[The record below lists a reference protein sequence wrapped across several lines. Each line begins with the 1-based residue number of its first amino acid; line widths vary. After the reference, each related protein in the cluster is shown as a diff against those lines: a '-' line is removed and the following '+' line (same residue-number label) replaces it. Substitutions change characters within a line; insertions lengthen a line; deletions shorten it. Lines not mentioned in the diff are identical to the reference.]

1 MNNNISDRQL
11 LRELSARLKQKTET
25 EKKYADLLAEHQ
37 AMSKRLKDSE
47 ALKSHFI
54 SNVTNEIVNPF
65 TSIIGLSKAILSV
78 DKQDWKKIVSMV
90 AMIHNEAFN
99 LDFQL
104 KNIFAAA
111 KIEAGEIL
119 PNVQKVH
126 IRQLIQSVIDSFSIV
141 TRKMGISIVFD
152 YQIQLGFG
160 EKDYYFNTDA
170 EKLKQIISNILNN
183 AVKYSYKDS
192 KVIVKCWIDDDLL
205 YVSVQDFGTGIS
217 EKNQNIIFERFKR
230 LDTGINS
237 INQGHGLGLSIAK
250 TLLDVLEGKI
260 DIKSVKGEGSTF
272 TISIPRLKVVNTD
285 PFGGDDGGMFFE
297 SDSDDDVDLF

>member
-25 EKKYADLLAEHQ
+25 AKKYADLLAEHQ

>member
-1 MNNNISDRQL
+1 MNANSSDKQL
-11 LRELSARLKQKTET
+11 LKELKNRLEQRADIQ
-25 EKKYADLLAEHQ
+25 KKYEELQQEYQ

-78 DKQDWKKIVSMV
+78 DKQEWKKIVSMV
-90 AMIHNEAFN
+90 ALIHNEAFN

-104 KNIFAAA
+104 KNIFTAA

-126 IRQLIQSVIDSFSIV
+126 IRQLIQSVIDSFTV
-141 TRKMGISIVFD
+141 VPRKMGIEIEFD
-152 YQIQLGFG
+152 YEIQLGFG

-192 KVIVKCWIDDDLL
+192 KVIVKTWIDDDLL
-205 YVSVQDFGTGIS
+205 FISIQDFGTGIS

-250 TLLDVLEGKI
+250 ALLDVLEGTI

-297 SDSDDDVDLF
+297 TDGDDDVDLF

>member
-1 MNNNISDRQL
+1 MNANSSDKQL
-11 LRELSARLKQKTET
+11 LKELKNRLEQRADIQ
-25 EKKYADLLAEHQ
+25 KKYEELQQEYQ
-37 AMSKRLKDSE
+37 SMSKRLKDSE

-78 DKQDWKKIVSMV
+78 DKQEWKKIVSMV
-90 AMIHNEAFN
+90 ALIHNEAFN

-104 KNIFAAA
+104 KNIFTAA

-126 IRQLIQSVIDSFSIV
+126 IRQLIQSVIDSFTVV
-141 TRKMGISIVFD
+141 TRKMGIEIEFD
-152 YQIQLGFG
+152 YEIQLGFG

-192 KVIVKCWIDDDLL
+192 KVIVKTWIDDDLL
-205 YVSVQDFGTGIS
+205 FISIQDFGTGIS

-250 TLLDVLEGKI
+250 ALLDVLEGTI

-297 SDSDDDVDLF
+297 TDGDDDVDLF

>member
-1 MNNNISDRQL
+1 MNANSSDKQL
-11 LRELSARLKQKTET
+11 LKELKNRLEQRADIQ
-25 EKKYADLLAEHQ
+25 KKYEELQQEYQ

-78 DKQDWKKIVSMV
+78 DKQEWKKIVSMV
-90 AMIHNEAFN
+90 ALIHNEAFN

-104 KNIFAAA
+104 KNIFTAA

-126 IRQLIQSVIDSFSIV
+126 IRQLIQSVIDSFTVV
-141 TRKMGISIVFD
+141 TRKMGIEIEFD
-152 YQIQLGFG
+152 YEIQLGFG

-192 KVIVKCWIDDDLL
+192 KVIVKTWIEDDLL
-205 YVSVQDFGTGIS
+205 FISIQDFGTGIS

-250 TLLDVLEGKI
+250 ALLDVLEGTI

-297 SDSDDDVDLF
+297 TDGDDDVDLF

>member
-1 MNNNISDRQL
+1 MNANSSDKQL
-11 LRELSARLKQKTET
+11 LKELKNRLEQRADIQ
-25 EKKYADLLAEHQ
+25 KKYEELQQEYQ

-78 DKQDWKKIVSMV
+78 DKQEWKKIVSMV
-90 AMIHNEAFN
+90 ALIHNEAFN

-104 KNIFAAA
+104 KNIFTAA

-126 IRQLIQSVIDSFSIV
+126 IRQLIQSVIDSFTVV
-141 TRKMGISIVFD
+141 TRKMGIEIEFD
-152 YQIQLGFG
+152 YEIQLGFG

-192 KVIVKCWIDDDLL
+192 KVIVKTWIDDDLL
-205 YVSVQDFGTGIS
+205 FISIQDFGTGIS

-250 TLLDVLEGKI
+250 ALLDVLEGTI

-297 SDSDDDVDLF
+297 TDGDDDVDLF

>member
-1 MNNNISDRQL
+1 MNANSSDKQL
-11 LRELSARLKQKTET
+11 LKELKNRLEQRADIQ
-25 EKKYADLLAEHQ
+25 KKYEELQQEYQ

-78 DKQDWKKIVSMV
+78 DKQEWKKIVSMV
-90 AMIHNEAFN
+90 ALIHNEAFN

-104 KNIFAAA
+104 KNIFTAA

-126 IRQLIQSVIDSFSIV
+126 IRQLIQSVIDSFTVV
-141 TRKMGISIVFD
+141 TRKMGIEIEFD
-152 YQIQLGFG
+152 YEIQLGFG

-192 KVIVKCWIDDDLL
+192 KVIVKTWIDDDLL
-205 YVSVQDFGTGIS
+205 FISIQDFGTGIS

-250 TLLDVLEGKI
+250 ALLDVLEGTI

-272 TISIPRLKVVNTD
+272 TISIPRLKVDNTD

-297 SDSDDDVDLF
+297 TDGDDDVDLF

>member
-1 MNNNISDRQL
+1 MNANSSDKQL
-11 LRELSARLKQKTET
+11 LKELKNRLEQRADIQ
-25 EKKYADLLAEHQ
+25 KKYEELQQEYQ

-78 DKQDWKKIVSMV
+78 DKQEWKKIVSMV
-90 AMIHNEAFN
+90 ALIHNEAFN

-104 KNIFAAA
+104 KNIFTAA

-126 IRQLIQSVIDSFSIV
+126 IRQLIQSVIDSFTVV
-141 TRKMGISIVFD
+141 TRKMGIEIEFD
-152 YQIQLGFG
+152 YEIQLGFG

-192 KVIVKCWIDDDLL
+192 KVIVKTWIDDDLL
-205 YVSVQDFGTGIS
+205 FISIQDFGTGIS

-250 TLLDVLEGKI
+250 ALLDVLEGTI

-285 PFGGDDGGMFFE
+285 PVGGDDGGMFFE
-297 SDSDDDVDLF
+297 TDGDDDVDLF

>member
-1 MNNNISDRQL
+1 MNANSSDKQL
-11 LRELSARLKQKTET
+11 LKELKNRLEQRADIQ
-25 EKKYADLLAEHQ
+25 KKYEELQQEYQ

-78 DKQDWKKIVSMV
+78 DKQEWKKIVSMV
-90 AMIHNEAFN
+90 ALIHNEAFN

-104 KNIFAAA
+104 KNIFTAA

-126 IRQLIQSVIDSFSIV
+126 IRQLIQSVIDSFTVV
-141 TRKMGISIVFD
+141 TRKMGIEIEFD
-152 YQIQLGFG
+152 YEIQLGFG

-192 KVIVKCWIDDDLL
+192 KVIVKTWIDDDLL
-205 YVSVQDFGTGIS
+205 FISIQDFGTGIS
-217 EKNQNIIFERFKR
+217 EKNQHIIFERFKR

-250 TLLDVLEGKI
+250 ALLDVLEGTI

-285 PFGGDDGGMFFE
+285 PFGGDDGGIFFE
-297 SDSDDDVDLF
+297 TDGDDDVDLF

>member
-1 MNNNISDRQL
+1 MNNLTDRQL
-11 LRELSARLKQKTET
+11 LKELKTRLEERTDV
-25 EKKYADLLAEHQ
+25 EKKYEALQIEYQ
-37 AMSKRLKDSE
+37 AMGKRLKDSE

-78 DKQDWKKIVSMV
+78 EKQDWKKIVSMV
-90 AMIHNEAFN
+90 ALIHNEAFN

-104 KNIFAAA
+104 KNIFTAA

-126 IRQLIQSVIDSFSIV
+126 IRQLVQSVIDSFNVV
-141 TRKMGISIVFD
+141 TRKMGIDIEFD

-192 KVIVKCWIDDDLL
+192 KVIVKTWIDDDLL
-205 YVSVQDFGTGIS
+205 YISVQDFGTGIS
-217 EKNQNIIFERFKR
+217 EKNQNVIFERFKR

-237 INQGHGLGLSIAK
+237 INQGHGLGLAIAK
-250 TLLDVLEGKI
+250 ALLDVIEGEI
-260 DIKSVKGEGSTF
+260 DIKSEGSTF

-285 PFGGDDGGMFFE
+285 PFGGDDADMFLT
-297 SDSDDDVDLF
+297 DTDDDVDLF

>member
-1 MNNNISDRQL
+1 MNNITDRQL
-11 LRELSARLKQKTET
+11 LKEIRTRLEQRTDI
-25 EKKYADLLAEHQ
+25 EKKYAELQVEYQ
-37 AMSKRLKDSE
+37 TMGKRLKESE

-78 DKQDWKKIVSMV
+78 EKQDWKKIVSMV
-90 AMIHNEAFN
+90 ALIHNEAFN

-104 KNIFAAA
+104 KNIFTAA
-111 KIEAGEIL
+111 KIEAGEIQ

-126 IRQLIQSVIDSFSIV
+126 IRQLIQSVIDSFAVV
-141 TRKMGISIVFD
+141 TRKMGIEIVFD
-152 YQIQLGFG
+152 YQIEIGFG
-160 EKDYYFNTDA
+160 EKDFYFNTDS

-192 KVIVKCWIDDDLL
+192 KIIIKVWIDDDLL
-205 YVSVQDFGTGIS
+205 YISIQDFGTGIS

-250 TLLDVLEGKI
+250 TLLGVIEGNI
-260 DIKSVKGEGSTF
+260 DLHSVKGEGSTF
-272 TISIPRLKVVNTD
+272 TISIPRLKVVNPD
-285 PFGGDDGGMFFE
+285 PFHNEGELFETDSEDDF
-297 SDSDDDVDLF
+297 DLF

>member
-1 MNNNISDRQL
+1 MNANSSDKQL
-11 LRELSARLKQKTET
+11 LKELKNRLEQRADIQ
-25 EKKYADLLAEHQ
+25 KKYEELQQEYQ

-78 DKQDWKKIVSMV
+78 DKQEWKKIVSMV
-90 AMIHNEAFN
+90 ALIHNEAFN

-104 KNIFAAA
+104 KNIFTAA

-126 IRQLIQSVIDSFSIV
+126 IRQLIQSVIDSFTVV
-141 TRKMGISIVFD
+141 TRKMGIEIEFD
-152 YQIQLGFG
+152 YEIQLGFG

-192 KVIVKCWIDDDLL
+192 KVIVKTWIDDDLL
-205 YVSVQDFGTGIS
+205 FISIQDFGTGIS

-250 TLLDVLEGKI
+250 ALLDVLEGTI

-285 PFGGDDGGMFFE
+285 PFGGDDGDMFFE
-297 SDSDDDVDLF
+297 TDGDDDVDLF

>member
-1 MNNNISDRQL
+1 MNANSSDKQL
-11 LRELSARLKQKTET
+11 LKELKNRLEQHADIQ
-25 EKKYADLLAEHQ
+25 KKYEELQQEYQ

-78 DKQDWKKIVSMV
+78 DKQEWKKIVSMV
-90 AMIHNEAFN
+90 ALIHNEAFN

-104 KNIFAAA
+104 KNIFTAA

-126 IRQLIQSVIDSFSIV
+126 IRQLIQSVIDSFTVV
-141 TRKMGISIVFD
+141 TRKMGIEIEFD
-152 YQIQLGFG
+152 YEIQLGFG

-192 KVIVKCWIDDDLL
+192 KVIVKTWIDDDLL
-205 YVSVQDFGTGIS
+205 FISIQDFGTGIS

-250 TLLDVLEGKI
+250 ALLDVLEGTI

-297 SDSDDDVDLF
+297 TDGDDDVDLF

>member
-1 MNNNISDRQL
+1 MNANSSDKQL
-11 LRELSARLKQKTET
+11 LKELKNRLEQRADIQ
-25 EKKYADLLAEHQ
+25 KKYEELQQEYQ

-65 TSIIGLSKAILSV
+65 ASIIGLSKAILSV
-78 DKQDWKKIVSMV
+78 DKQEWKKIVSMV
-90 AMIHNEAFN
+90 ALIHNEAFN

-104 KNIFAAA
+104 KNIFTAA

-126 IRQLIQSVIDSFSIV
+126 IRQLIQSVIDSFTVV
-141 TRKMGISIVFD
+141 TRKMGIEIEFD
-152 YQIQLGFG
+152 YEIQLGFG

-192 KVIVKCWIDDDLL
+192 KVIVKTWIDDDLL
-205 YVSVQDFGTGIS
+205 FISIQDFGTGIS

-250 TLLDVLEGKI
+250 ALLDVLEGTI

-285 PFGGDDGGMFFE
+285 PFGGDDGDMFFE
-297 SDSDDDVDLF
+297 TDGDDDVDLF

>member
-1 MNNNISDRQL
+1 MNNNITDRQL
-11 LRELSARLKQKTET
+11 LKELSARLKQKQET
-25 EKKYADLLAEHQ
+25 EKKYADLLTEYQ
-37 AMSKRLKDSE
+37 AMGKRLKDSE

-65 TSIIGLSKAILSV
+65 TSILGLSKAILSV
-78 DKQDWKKIVSMV
+78 EKQDWKKIVSMV
-90 AMIHNEAFN
+90 ALIHNEAFN

-104 KNIFAAA
+104 KNIFTAA

-126 IRQLIQSVIDSFSIV
+126 IRQLIQGVIDSFSIV
-141 TRKMGISIVFD
+141 TRKMDIDIQFD

-160 EKDYYFNTDA
+160 DKDYYFNTDA

-192 KVIVKCWIDDDLL
+192 KIIVKCWMDDDLL
-205 YVSVQDFGTGIS
+205 FVSVQDFGTGIS
-217 EKNQNIIFERFKR
+217 EKNQSVIFERFKR

-250 TLLDVLEGKI
+250 ALLDVLEGDI
-260 DIKSVKGEGSTF
+260 DIKSTKGEGSTF

-285 PFGGDDGGMFFE
+285 PFGGDDGMFF
-297 SDSDDDVDLF
+297 DNAATDDDVDLF